1 MAAHLFNTTLAEKYG
16 IEEAII
22 INHLYFWIHTNEAKD
37 EMDKNG
43 RTWCYMS
50 AKGME
55 KYISYMNGQKI
66 RRILLKL
73 EELGKILID
82 RFNASAMNHTLWY
95 AFTDEF
101 IQELLELDYEF
112 LKVKKGD
119 FKNKKSEYNK
129 KEDNNKENKKD
140 KNKFLSKKVEEQP
153 LFDEVV
159 DEKEKNYLEHMH
171 EHYPLIMKMDKPLTY
186 DEFKTLRENFDVDLV
201 WDKMDNL
208 ENTKNMRKKYVSAY
222 LTINNWCKMS
232 FNREPKKKE
241 DEQ

>member
-1 MAAHLFNTTLAEKYG
+1 MEHYFNTKLAERYG

-22 INHLYFWIHTNEAKD
+22 INHLYFWIHTNEANN
-37 EMDKNG
+37 EMEKNG

-55 KYISYMNGQKI
+55 KYLPYMNSQKI
-66 RRILLKL
+66 RRILVKL
-73 EELGKILID
+73 EELGKIHINK
-82 RFNASAMNHTLWY
+82 FNISAMNQTLWY

-101 IQELLELDYEF
+101 IKELIDLDYEF
-112 LKVKKGD
+112 LKIKSGD
-119 FKNKKSEYNK
+119 FKNEQCEYNK
-129 KEDNNKENKKD
+129 IEDNKEENQKD
-140 KNKFLSKKVEEQP
+140 KNKFLSKKVEEESIP
-153 LFDEVV
+153 ANEVV
-159 DEKEKNYLEHMH
+159 DEKEKNYLEHMY

-186 DEFKTLRENFDVDLV
+186 AEFKTLRENYDVDLV

-241 DEQ
+241 EE